1 MNKVLSILCGA
12 MAVVLLNGCCMQ
24 LDPKPQP
31 RIQEI
36 VEKHQQQINRAEEL
50 NILCGKAWVPVYIKG
65 QEGVDGKNAI
75 TLPPECDI
83 RVSIEAASTFGW
95 HRFVGSEG
103 LAIGLDT
110 FGASA
115 PYKKL
120 AEEFGFTPEAV
131 AARIVEH
138 FSGDSCGCDCGS
150 CGGCH

>member
-1 MNKVLSILCGA
+1 MPS
-12 MAVVLLNGCCMQ
+12 
-24 LDPKPQP
+24 
-31 RIQEI
+31 QELFLKQSQAYQDE
-36 VEKHQQQINRAEEL
+36 V
-50 NILCGKAWVPVYIKG
+50 
-65 QEGVDGKNAI
+65 
-75 TLPPECDI
+75 LPPECDI

-115 PYKKL
+115 PYKVL